1 MKPSEPKGGTKMKD
15 RPSGSKYEIRAV
27 GAAFKVLGALA
38 DTPKQTLSQLA
49 STLEMTNSLTY
60 RMLVTLEGEAMVYR
74 DQNRRYSLGPR
85 AMYLGYQAQRSLPLN
100 ELAQPAI
107 DYLVE
112 TTAETVHL
120 AIRWGLERVIVA
132 MRESPQAVR
141 VSTPIGTKFPLY
153 YGGTGLCIFAFL
165 TPDEQDAVLRHDL
178 RPRTPITVVDPVTIR
193 ETAGLIKQR
202 GYHVAVG
209 DFANSAFSVA
219 APIFGSDNEIIG
231 SISVAGPDSRL
242 TDDSRPHI
250 IEHVV
255 RAGKEVSAALGNQVA
270 LT

>member
-1 MKPSEPKGGTKMKD
+1 MTE
-15 RPSGSKYEIRAV
+15 RPAGSKYEIRAV
-27 GAAFKVLGALA
+27 SAAFKVLGALA

-49 STLEMTNSLTY
+49 TALDMTNSLTY
-60 RMLVTLEGEAMVYR
+60 RMLATLEGEAMVYR

-107 DYLVE
+107 DKLVE

-153 YGGTGLCIFAFL
+153 FGGTGLCIFAYL
-165 TPDEQDAVLRHDL
+165 TPDEQDEVLKTDL
-178 RPRTPITVVDPVTIR
+178 RPRTSLTVLDPAVIR
-193 ETAGLIKQR
+193 ETAKLIKER

-231 SISVAGPDSRL
+231 SISVAGPVSRL
-242 TDDSRPHI
+242 TNDSEQRL
-250 IEHVV
+250 IEQVV
-255 RAGKEVSAALGNQVA
+255 RAGKEVSVVLGHQVDR
-270 LT
+270 T